1 MLRVVFIVFA
11 LHEPNWPEVIYIV
24 KNIHVVLLSLRSRFA
39 AVDKTTSSMRVASD
53 FLRLFEP

>member
-24 KNIHVVLLSLRSRFA
+24 KNIHVVLLSLYALASLLLIKRHL
-39 AVDKTTSSMRVASD
+39 VASD

>member
-24 KNIHVVLLSLRSRFA
+24 KNIHVVLLLLSTLALLLYR
-39 AVDKTTSSMRVASD
+39 
-53 FLRLFEP
+53 

>member
-39 AVDKTTSSMRVASD
+39 AVDKTTSSSIRFFTPV
-53 FLRLFEP
+53 